1 MHLCIGGPSS
11 GPPAWDAAGI
21 FWVWRQM
28 WALLVEHV
36 PWLHSTF
43 HQLEELDVLF
53 THLSWYMRRKPLG
66 VPTQGGESGAALTG
80 KPGLECPPAWT
91 SLCPQCFKYLGDGNR
106 CWLHHSFCFSVC
118 LKYSRTKLIFI
129 DLRTCGTNALCCET
143 ANSILEPGRQAGW
156 AEFCFWSF
164 WSFWVFG
171 ALRLMAVLPHP
182 LPIKISLTFL
192 LCLSP
197 VGCGWAAAPQGEEMK
212 SEL

>member
-1 MHLCIGGPSS
+1 
-11 GPPAWDAAGI
+11 
-21 FWVWRQM
+21 
-28 WALLVEHV
+28 
-36 PWLHSTF
+36 
-43 HQLEELDVLF
+43 
-53 THLSWYMRRKPLG
+53 MRCKPLG

-80 KPGLECPPAWT
+80 KPGLECPSAWT
-91 SLCPQCFKYLGDGNR
+91 LLCPQCFKNLGDGNG

-143 ANSILEPGRQAGW
+143 ANSILEPGRQADW
-156 AEFCFWSF
+156 AELR
-164 WSFWVFG
+164 VFV

-182 LPIKISLTFL
+182 LPIKISRTFL
-192 LCLSP
+192 LCLPP